1 MESTIVD
8 TGDGLKRV
16 DVVKKPL
23 SLRARTGRTS
33 EDDDGGDAWND
44 APAEAE
50 GAGSGGGGAGSNRA
64 TGRKTPAAKF
74 LPWLTSRPTLEGTL
88 EKQSIETTWW
98 SAWFGNNREQWQ
110 LRHFMLFDTHLFWGR
125 GFSTM
130 HGYGTV
136 MSAREVPAD
145 GPTTFM
151 VEVMAVPKKSFRRSL
166 ADNPVDFMQ
175 LVSGLC
181 CKPAG
186 FKQMIL
192 RAGTVSDMRRWI
204 DAIEFGITSS
214 PISSRMP
221 LECSEEIPPSPRISH
236 DTDSE
241 ISSFG
246 DSISKEHNHNHP
258 FSSRKKYQEP
268 PPPLSPRLRHAR
280 EAEDS
285 LSDSETTASGLS
297 VILESSDALEKEAVK
312 NAEKALSH
320 MPSALKKTSSFKSGN
335 RRKSLDGSAKSVSF
349 NDKVETKVIVASPS
363 KLGLAA
369 AEESDK
375 EYKIRTRLS
384 KAAGKFKIEQADL
397 RVSEKLGI
405 GSFGV
410 VYKARWRDTDVAYK
424 TVLDDDMN
432 VSTMESFAD
441 EIKMMRALRHP
452 NIVLFLGAVIQPN
465 SMGIVSELMKRGNLE
480 QLLHGKGRSSSALRE
495 NGLLRRQMA
504 ADCARGM
511 LYLHSLGVV
520 HHDLKPA
527 NLLVDAN
534 WTLKVSDFGMSALKQ
549 HTYSSDCKAPGGT
562 PEWMAPESLR
572 GDDVNELSDVYSF
585 GVILWELITL
595 NFPWK
600 ELPSPVQIVAQVAF
614 LHRRLKVPSWVET
627 PMSDLLHDC
636 WERESVDRPSF
647 GQIVERLVG
656 EYPSAWSAGQN
667 VVTDDEHAA
676 NILASMSITNDSANE
691 HVSDEAGDGDE
702 FVDASD
708 TVDVQTISEFA
719 PRGLKPIRVNTSA
732 TAKPTKEK
740 NSEDDS
746 TDDSLDQSS
755 ADRSPLQSSSPNV
768 PAMDGFMSN
777 VEGFQLKLS
786 PLKTS
791 RPANDRA
798 VN

>member
-1 MESTIVD
+1 MD

-23 SLRARTGRTS
+23 SLRARTGKTS
-33 EDDDGGDAWND
+33 EGEEDGGRGRND
-44 APAEAE
+44 GDEWTYATTRAN
-50 GAGSGGGGAGSNRA
+50 GAGAGTR
-64 TGRKTPAAKF
+64 TTVGKTPAAKF

-110 LRHFMLFDTHLFWGR
+110 LRHFMLFDTHLFWGK

-136 MSAREVPAD
+136 MSAREVPSD
-145 GPTTFM
+145 GPTAFM

-186 FKQMIL
+186 FKQMVL

-204 DAIEFGITSS
+204 EAIEFGITSS

-221 LECSEEIPPSPRISH
+221 LECSEEIPPSPRISN
-236 DTDSE
+236 DTESD

-246 DSISKEHNHNHP
+246 DSFSKDHIHHHP
-258 FSSRKKYQEP
+258 SSSRKKYQEP
-268 PPPLSPRLRHAR
+268 PPPLSPRPRHAS

-285 LSDSETTASGLS
+285 LSDESAASGLS
-297 VILESSDALEKEAVK
+297 VILESSDALEDEAMR
-312 NAEKALSH
+312 NAEKALSRV
-320 MPSALKKTSSFKSGN
+320 PSALKKTSSLKSGD
-335 RRKSLDGSAKSVSF
+335 RRKILEGRAKSVSF
-349 NDKVETKVIVASPS
+349 NDKVETKVIAKSPS

-384 KAAGKFKIEQADL
+384 KAAGKFRIDQADI
-397 RVSEKLGI
+397 RVFEKLGI

-424 TVLDDDMN
+424 TVIDDDMN

-452 NIVLFLGAVIQPN
+452 NIVLFLGAVIQPKN
-465 SMGIVSELMKRGNLE
+465 MGIISELMKRGNLE
-480 QLLHGKGRSSSALRE
+480 QILHGQGRSSAALRE

-511 LYLHSLGVV
+511 LYLHSLGIV

-527 NLLVDAN
+527 NLLVDTN

-614 LHRRLKVPSWVET
+614 LHRRLKVPSWVEP

-636 WERESVDRPSF
+636 WERESLDRPSF
-647 GQIVERLVG
+647 SQIVERLVG
-656 EYPSAWSAGQN
+656 EYPSTWSAGQN
-667 VVTDDEHAA
+667 TVTDDEHAA

-691 HVSDEAGDGDE
+691 HVSDEAGDSDE

-708 TVDVQTISEFA
+708 TVDVHTINEFA
-719 PRGLKPIRVNTSA
+719 PRGLKPIRVTTSVIA
-732 TAKPTKEK
+732 QPTKEK

-746 TDDSLDQSS
+746 PDDSFDHSS
-755 ADRSPLQSSSPNV
+755 EERSPLQSSSPNLR
-768 PAMDGFMSN
+768 AMDGFMSN

-786 PLKTS
+786 PLKTP
-791 RPANDRA
+791 RPQTN
-798 VN
+798 